1 MGMDIVGS
9 GDRMVALVELEEG
22 SEKKIED
29 VAKEVIAENKNVVSV
44 LQKFPGTKG
53 SYRTKTYKFVAGDS
67 NTEVLH
73 KEYGYLLRLD
83 PQKVYFSPREST
95 VRQHVSSRV
104 RPGDRVLV
112 MFAGVGPYPVC
123 MAKSQPLLSEI
134 VAVEFN
140 PEAFRYMKD
149 NIRINKIAH
158 LVTPLMGDVR
168 IVCANMSGQFDKIV
182 MPMVEAFDFIDVA
195 ADCCKSGGL
204 IQVYMVSDKERL
216 YEDCRAAVKEKMNAL
231 GREYDVEAE
240 SKVGLYSPG
249 KWKVLIEIR
258 MK

>member
-1 MGMDIVGS
+1 MGMDIIGS
-9 GDRMVALVELEEG
+9 GDRMVALVEIEEG

-29 VAKEVIAENKNVVSV
+29 VARELMAENKNVRSV
-44 LQKFPGTKG
+44 LQKFPGTRG
-53 SYRTKTYKFVAGDS
+53 AYRTKTYKFVAGDRD
-67 NTEVLH
+67 TEVLH
-73 KEYGYLLRLD
+73 KEYGYLLKLD

-104 RPGDRVLV
+104 MPGDKVLV

-123 MAKSQPLLSEI
+123 MAKSQPKLSEI

-140 PEAFRYMKD
+140 PEAFQYMMD
-149 NIRINKIAH
+149 NIRINRIAH
-158 LVTPLMGDVR
+158 LVTPVMGDVR
-168 IVCANMSGQFDKIV
+168 IVCSSMSGQFDKIV
-182 MPMVEAFDFIDVA
+182 MPMVEAFDFMDVA
-195 ADCCKSGGL
+195 VDCCKSGGL
-204 IQVYMVSDKERL
+204 IQIYMVSDKERL
-216 YEDCRAAVKEKMNAL
+216 YEDCRAAIQEKL
-231 GREYDVEAE
+231 KSSGRGYEIEAE